1 MQYQHPESCKLSSQ
15 LIPIS
20 SDSVLSST
28 LLCSALLSMLH
39 VCCATEYIGQ
49 SIMKF
54 CPDEEELVLEIF
66 KQLGSG
72 NTVRDVPIKF
82 RAKSGAIRHLL
93 IDRSVSLC

>member
-1 MQYQHPESCKLSSQ
+1 MQRELFTQERECSAQRYVDAL
-15 LIPIS
+15 L
-20 SDSVLSST
+20 V
-28 LLCSALLSMLH
+28 LLCCT
-39 VCCATEYIGQ
+39 VQCYVYVYTEYIGQ

-72 NTVRDVPIKF
+72 NTIRDVPIRF

-93 IDRSVSLC
+93 IDRLVTISYCL